1 MMKRNRVWIFV
12 TALALACVAPLWWSL
27 LILAPSVAN
36 EKTATVAVMET
47 PTMRTPFSPPNAGR
61 DIRSL
66 SVHPNG
72 VDWLFV
78 ECAQSGD
85 NRCDV
90 MRYQLDSGRL
100 YRYALPQ
107 GYSYTYARYSPKGNY
122 IVMSRRPVYGD
133 TEDDLRRSLNDSEI
147 VLMRQ
152 DGRALEVIPTA
163 PGNKLWPF
171 MSLDETRIAYWRVA
185 RLVPP
190 GKRIRLFDF
199 DIWEFDR
206 RGMAERPFAS
216 VFHFVDGGQAQYIS
230 DDEILFE
237 SYGPIDH
244 FSDYHRRYDGNEIY
258 RMRREAGKVPTPDVF
273 DGIEHIR
280 MPSMDRAG
288 SLYLWGQT
296 PSYGLTVIRIA
307 ADGQRSGW
315 LQEGA
320 SGPSFEP
327 RQLVCD
333 PNGRYV
339 AAIYRDHPI
348 LFGGGAGGLAMLDVV
363 ASKWSTVPL
372 PTLAEAEEI
381 PVVIS
386 NGELHRVASGVQ
398 DQYIDE

>member
-1 MMKRNRVWIFV
+1 
-12 TALALACVAPLWWSL
+12 
-27 LILAPSVAN
+27 
-36 EKTATVAVMET
+36 
-47 PTMRTPFSPPNAGR
+47 
-61 DIRSL
+61 

-100 YRYALPQ
+100 YRYALPPA
-107 GYSYTYARYSPKGNY
+107 YSYTYARYSPKGNF
-122 IVMSRRPVYGD
+122 IVMLRRPVYGQ
-133 TEDDLRRSLNDSEI
+133 TEENLRRSLNDSEI
-147 VLMRQ
+147 VLMRP

-163 PGNKLWPF
+163 LGNKLWPF

-244 FSDYHRRYDGNEIY
+244 FSEYHRRYDGNEIY
-258 RMRREAGKVPTPDVF
+258 RVRREADKVPTPDVF
-273 DGIEHIR
+273 DGMEHIR

-296 PSYGLTVIRIA
+296 PGYGLTVIRIA

-320 SGPSFEP
+320 VGPSFEP

-348 LFGGGAGGLAMLDVV
+348 RFGAGAGGLAMLDIV
-363 ASKWSTVPL
+363 ANKWSAVPL
-372 PTLAEAEEI
+372 PQRQEAEEI
-381 PVVIS
+381 S
-386 NGELHRVASGVQ
+386 VAASRES
-398 DQYIDE
+398 DAAL